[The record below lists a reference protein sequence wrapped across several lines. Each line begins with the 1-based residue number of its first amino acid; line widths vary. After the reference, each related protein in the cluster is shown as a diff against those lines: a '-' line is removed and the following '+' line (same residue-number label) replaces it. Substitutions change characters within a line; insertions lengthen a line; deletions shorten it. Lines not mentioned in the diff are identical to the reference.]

1 MVTEPV
7 RIVYRCVSGNNDV
20 AGRDRAVICNYFF
33 QSTGFDG
40 EGVRFFKDVT
50 AVARQI
56 FSKGQEVLPRVEL
69 SLVIIH
75 NSGSCFKRQWNPVSV
90 GDRQSQLLRS
100 TTFALNF
107 VRLLIRLGINVKR
120 QATEITVYLSELT
133 LRRGLH
139 FRYIWSFFSPFF
151 TLCDLRREISPYLT
165 L

>member
-20 AGRDRAVICNYFF
+20 AGLYRAVICNYFF

-40 EGVRFFKDVT
+40 EGARFFKDVT
-50 AVARQI
+50 ALAWQI

-75 NSGSCFKRQWNPVSV
+75 NSWSCFKRQWNLFSV
-90 GDRQSQLLRS
+90 ADRQSQLLRS

-120 QATEITVYLSELT
+120 QATEITVYFSLLDDT
-133 LRRGLH
+133 GYFFHRVHVRKG
-139 FRYIWSFFSPFF
+139 SFLGGCLPG
-151 TLCDLRREISPYLT
+151 PGKQAVVN
-165 L
+165 

>member
-20 AGRDRAVICNYFF
+20 ASRDRAVICNYFF
-33 QSTGFDG
+33 QSSGFDG
-40 EGVRFFKDVT
+40 EGARFLKDVT
-50 AVARQI
+50 AAAWQI

-75 NSGSCFKRQWNPVSV
+75 NGGSCFKRQWNLFSV

-100 TTFALNF
+100 TTFALDF

-120 QATEITVYLSELT
+120 QAAEITAIFRSRTISAIFSTAFMFARAVFWAVAFPNLESKLS
-133 LRRGLH
+133 
-139 FRYIWSFFSPFF
+139 
-151 TLCDLRREISPYLT
+151 
-165 L
+165 